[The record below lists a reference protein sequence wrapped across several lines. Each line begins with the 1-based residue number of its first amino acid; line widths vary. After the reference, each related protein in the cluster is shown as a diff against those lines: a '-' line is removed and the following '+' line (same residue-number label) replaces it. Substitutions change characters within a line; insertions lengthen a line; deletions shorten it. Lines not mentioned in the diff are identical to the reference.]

1 MTLQRIEQRITKTS
15 VGDISAVTTTAPLQG
30 GGTSGDLALTLA
42 PFTATTATAT
52 ATDYVV
58 ISDTDDS
65 NGVKKALVSDITALA
80 PAGTVTSVTGTAPIV
95 STGGATPAISV
106 TVDAGTLLLAGQVF
120 S

>member
-1 MTLQRIEQRITKTS
+1 MTLQRIEQRITQTS

-30 GGTSGDLALTLA
+30 GGTTGDLALTLA
-42 PFTATTATAT
+42 PFTATLATAT
-52 ATDYVV
+52 AADYVV

-65 NGVKKALVSDITALA
+65 NAVKRSLISDITALA

-95 STGGATPAISV
+95 SSGGATPAISIK
-106 TVDAGTLLLAGQVF
+106 VDAGTLVLAGQVF